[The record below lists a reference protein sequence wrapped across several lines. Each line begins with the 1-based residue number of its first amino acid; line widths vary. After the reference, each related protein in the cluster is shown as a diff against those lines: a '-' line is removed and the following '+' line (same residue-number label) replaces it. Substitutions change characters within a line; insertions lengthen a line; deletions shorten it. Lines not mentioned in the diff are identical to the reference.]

1 MKLVKSI
8 VAVILVV
15 VIINVVARVYVNRIE
30 KINNG
35 EMVQIS
41 ESYRD

>member
-8 VAVILVV
+8 VAIILVV
-15 VIINVVARVYVNRIE
+15 VIINVVARVYVNRID

-41 ESYRD
+41 ESYRN

>member
-8 VAVILVV
+8 VAIILVV

-41 ESYRD
+41 ESYRN